1 LSSTLSGIT
10 HASEFTNGV
19 PYQAPLIEPLNRLGV
34 QEDTAAKN
42 MSQFVHIG
50 CFIASMGITRDAEQD
65 THFDPSAC
73 VDVCR
78 SRYPNAALKDI
89 AVAVHGPRCGCALGA
104 LYDTFTEAD
113 PSFCTMQCKFFE
125 NPICGGL
132 PSFWGVFVQYDFQS
146 YASHGAYDPWRK
158 IW

>member
-1 LSSTLSGIT
+1 
-10 HASEFTNGV
+10 
-19 PYQAPLIEPLNRLGV
+19 
-34 QEDTAAKN
+34 EDTAAKN